1 MALSD
6 RYRRYL
12 PYLLAA
18 AVILLALLAL
28 WIRLAPLSTQGS
40 ADMLDMSGSDDPLY
54 NFRQVDQI
62 LRNYPAYA
70 WFDAMTLYPT
80 GETIY
85 WGPLFPTLIATLC
98 LLVGA
103 AGQMDIIYVA
113 LMTPPLLAFLMV
125 PLLFLIGRRIG
136 DWKTGLLAALFI
148 AIISGQYF
156 QRSLFGYADHHIME
170 VLFSTLFCLGYL
182 AILAHTKSRPV
193 DFSRLETLKV
203 PALLAALTGG
213 AYLLGL
219 FTMPT
224 MILFALIVA
233 VFTVV
238 QYVWDFSRGRS
249 SDYLL
254 LANVVIFSIAI
265 AGLLLFGIKHPG
277 LDLSRYSVGHI
288 YAYLMII
295 LATGG
300 LAALARYLKGKGK
313 GTSTFLLALAG
324 AAVAGVLLLALFF
337 PDVYQILIASLFA
350 FFGQQEVTQ
359 TVQEARG
366 WSLELAWITFKY
378 GLILMVAGILAI
390 LYRNYREEHPD
401 QVYVLVWSLIVL
413 FATIQHVRYEYYLA
427 VNIALLAAMA
437 MGTVWEWGGRETHRF
452 FTGLVSTRE
461 APKKQSPDREA
472 KGSKRAK
479 KGQKPAPS
487 AAEPGPGL
495 KVALVVLTGAV
506 AVLFVV
512 ASLQTDALFLRG
524 QRMNGDW
531 REALEWMGGNTPPT
545 GVDYYAINEKATYT
559 YPAGAYGVMSWW
571 DYGHQITYIARRI
584 PNANPFQRGVAGPY
598 GAASYFMTESEE
610 YANQEIADRLGTRY
624 TITDIE
630 MDTAKFWA
638 MSTWYNSTAGMRPY
652 HEVFFY
658 QSDEDPQQYQSIEL
672 FTQHYYE
679 TMISRLHNFDGSLA
693 DPTKVYYL
701 EYLEPQKAGT
711 NYPVITTARLM
722 NATEAL
728 AAAEAFNARAPAGS
742 HATAL
747 SEAIFL
753 PIQQVPALR
762 HYRLVHESPTNIF
775 PSSQAGAPDMKYVKI
790 FEYVKGARI
799 RGEGIIQVPIVT
811 NTGRTFTYRQ
821 ESRDGEF
828 VVPYSTTGG
837 PSGVRATGKYRIEGT
852 GKEFSVTEEAVIQ
865 GLAV

>member
-6 RYRRYL
+6 QYRRYL

-28 WIRLAPLSTQGS
+28 GLRLAPLSTQGS

-62 LRNYPAYA
+62 LHNYPAYA
-70 WFDAMTLYPT
+70 WFDAMTLFPT
-80 GETIY
+80 GESIY

-98 LLVGA
+98 LLTGA
-103 AGQMDIIYVA
+103 TAQMEIIHVA
-113 LMTPPLLAFLMV
+113 LLTPPILAFFMV
-125 PLLFLIGRRIG
+125 PLVFLIGRRIA

-148 AIISGQYF
+148 AVIAGQYF
-156 QRSLFGYADHHIME
+156 QRSLFGYADHHILE

-182 AILAHTKSRPV
+182 AYLAHTKSHPVELARP
-193 DFSRLETLKV
+193 ETLKV
-203 PALLAALTGG
+203 SAVLAALTGG

-238 QYVWDFSRGRS
+238 QFCWDFYRERS

-254 LANVVIFSIAI
+254 LGNVVICVIAMI
-265 AGLLLFGIKHPG
+265 GLLAFGIKQPG
-277 LDLSRYSVGHI
+277 LSLSQYTVGHI

-295 LATGG
+295 LVT
-300 LAALARYLKGKGK
+300 AALWGMARYLKGKRF
-313 GTSTFLLALAG
+313 STFLLAVAG
-324 AAVAGVLLLALFF
+324 SAVAGVLLLSLFL
-337 PDVYQILIASLFA
+337 PDVYRILIVSLFS

-366 WSLELAWITFKY
+366 WSLQLAWMTFQY
-378 GLILMVAGILAI
+378 GLILMAGGILAI

-401 QVYVLVWSLIVL
+401 QIYVLVWSLIVL

-437 MGTVWEWGGRETHRF
+437 LGTVWAWGGQDAHRF
-452 FTGLVSTRE
+452 FTGLVSRKE
-461 APKKQSPDREA
+461 APKKESTAKEA

-479 KGQKPAPS
+479 KGQKQEPA
-487 AAEPGPGL
+487 AADGGTTL
-495 KVALVVLTGAV
+495 KVALVVLATAFGI
-506 AVLFVV
+506 LFVV
-512 ASLQTDALFLRG
+512 SSLQTDALFMGG

-531 REALEWMGGNTPPT
+531 RESMEWMGNNTPPT
-545 GVDYYAINEKATYT
+545 GVDYYAIDEKATYT
-559 YPAGAYGVMSWW
+559 YPATAYGVMSWW
-571 DYGHQITYIARRI
+571 DYGHQITYIAQRI
-584 PNANPFQRGVAGPY
+584 PNANPFQRGVAGPT
-598 GAASYFMTESEE
+598 GAAAYFMTESED
-610 YANQEIADRLGTRY
+610 YANQVADIRGTRY
-624 TITDIE
+624 VVTDIE
-630 MDTAKFWA
+630 MDVAKFWA
-638 MSTWYNSTAGMRPY
+638 MSTWYNSTAATAPY
-652 HEVFFY
+652 QDVFLY
-658 QSDEDPQQYQSIEL
+658 PSDEDPQQYQSIEF

-679 TMISRLHNFDGSLA
+679 TMISRLHNFDGSLT
-693 DPTKVYYL
+693 DPARVYYL

-711 NYPVITTARLM
+711 SYPVLTAARMM
-722 NATEAL
+722 NATEAS
-728 AAAEAFNARAPAGS
+728 AAVDLYNSRAPAGS

-747 SEAIFL
+747 SEVIFL
-753 PIQQVPALR
+753 PIGQVPALR
-762 HYRLVHESPTNIF
+762 HYRLVHESPTNVF
-775 PSSQAGAPDMKYVKI
+775 GSSQAGAPDMKYVKV

-799 RGEGIIQVPIVT
+799 RGEGIIQVPLVT
-811 NTGRTFTYRQ
+811 NTGRTFLYRQ
-821 ESRDGEF
+821 KSENGEF

-837 PSGVRATGKYRIEGT
+837 PAGVRATGNYRIEGT
-852 GKEFSVTEEAVIQ
+852 GKEFSVTEQAVIQ

>member
-1 MALSD
+1 MAPSD

-28 WIRLAPLSTQGS
+28 WLRLTPLSTQGT
-40 ADMLDMSGSDDPLY
+40 ADMLSMSGSDDPLY
-54 NFRQVDQI
+54 NFRQAEQI

-70 WFDAMTLYPT
+70 WFDAMTLYPI

-98 LLVGA
+98 LMVGA
-103 AGQMDIIYVA
+103 TSQMEIIYVA
-113 LMTPPLLAFLMV
+113 LLTPPLLAALMV
-125 PLLFLIGRRIG
+125 PLLFLIGWRIA

-148 AIISGQYF
+148 AIIPGQYF
-156 QRSLFGYADHHIME
+156 QRSLFGYADHHILE
-170 VLFSTLFCLGYL
+170 VLFATLFCLGYL
-182 AILAHTKSRPV
+182 TILAHTKSHPV
-193 DFSRLETLKV
+193 DLSRLETLKV
-203 PALLAALTGG
+203 PALLSVLTGG

-219 FTMPT
+219 ITMPT
-224 MILFALIVA
+224 MILFALVVA

-238 QYVWDFSRGRS
+238 QYCWDFYRGRS

-254 LANVVIFSIAI
+254 LANVVIFGIAI
-265 AGLLLFGIKHPG
+265 IGLLLFGIKHPG
-277 LDLSRYSVGHI
+277 LDLSRYTVGHI

-300 LAALARYLKGKGK
+300 LAALARYLKGKGIA
-313 GTSTFLLALAG
+313 TFLLALAG
-324 AAVAGVLLLALFF
+324 TAVAGVLLLALFL
-337 PDVYQILIASLFA
+337 PSVYQILIASLFG

-366 WSLELAWITFKY
+366 WSLNFAWITFQY

-401 QVYVLVWSLIVL
+401 QVYVLVWSLIML
-413 FATIQHVRYEYYLA
+413 FSTIQHIRYEYYLA

-437 MGTVWEWGGRETHRF
+437 LGTVWDWGGGEAHRF
-452 FTGLVSTRE
+452 FTGLVVQE
-461 APKKQSPDREA
+461 APKKESPAKEA

-479 KGQKPAPS
+479 KAQKAAAPA
-487 AAEPGPGL
+487 AAPGPTL
-495 KVALVVLTGAV
+495 KVVLVVLAAAV
-506 AVLFVV
+506 GVLFVV
-512 ASLQTDALFLRG
+512 ASLQTNALYFG
-524 QRMNGDW
+524 GHRMNGDW
-531 REALEWMGGNTPPT
+531 REALEWMGENTPST
-545 GVDYYAINEKATYT
+545 GVDYYAINAEATYT

-584 PNANPFQRGVAGPY
+584 PNSNPFQRGVAGPT
-598 GAASYFMTESEE
+598 GAASYFMTESED
-610 YANQEIADRLGTRY
+610 YANGVADTLGTRY
-624 TITDIE
+624 VITDIE
-630 MDTAKFWA
+630 MDVAKFWA
-638 MSTWYNSTAGMRPY
+638 MSTWYNSTATVTPY
-652 HEVFFY
+652 QEVYLF
-658 QSDEDPQQYQSIEL
+658 QSDENPEQYQTVEF

-679 TMISRLHNFDGSLA
+679 TMISRLHNFDGSMT
-693 DPTKVYYL
+693 DPTQVYYL
-701 EYLEPQKAGT
+701 EYLEAQQAGT
-711 NYPVITTARLM
+711 SYRVLTTAHLM
-722 NATEAL
+722 NATEAS
-728 AAAEAFNARAPAGS
+728 AAVAAFNARAPAGS

-762 HYRLVHESPTNIF
+762 HYRLVHESPTKVF
-775 PSSQAGAPDMKYVKI
+775 SSASTGAPDLKYVKI

-799 RGEGIIQVPIVT
+799 RGEGIIEVPVVT

-821 ESRDGEF
+821 ESRNGEF
-828 VVPYSTTGG
+828 VVPYPTTGG
-837 PSGVRATGKYRIEGT
+837 PSGVRATGKYRIAGT